1 MDLPDFDSLLENQ
14 EDTFSNIKD
23 PQIQKKLDSIL
34 KGQLTGSA
42 IYIVVLL
49 LSIMILYNQML
60 AVEGKK
66 RFLKVSTTENL
77 NLLNRIVV
85 LLLVLYFLYASYE
98 NIRLAKQQ
106 KKDTKYL
113 NMQLFA
119 ALLTV
124 VSAII
129 VLYVACEQ
137 SNKVFVPLAATE
149 NPFL

>member
-1 MDLPDFDSLLENQ
+1 MDLPDFDGVLESSD
-14 EDTFSNIKD
+14 EFANIKD
-23 PQIQKKLDSIL
+23 PQIRKEVDSIL

-42 IYIVVLL
+42 IYIVVLI

-66 RFLKVSTTENL
+66 RFLKVSTTENI

-85 LLLVLYFLYASYE
+85 LLLVLYFLYASYQ
-98 NIRLAKQQ
+98 NIRLAKRQ

-113 NMQLFA
+113 NMQMFA
-119 ALLTV
+119 SILTV
-124 VSAII
+124 ISALI
-129 VLYVACEQ
+129 VLYVAFEQ
-137 SNKVFVPLAATE
+137 SNKAFVPLAATE